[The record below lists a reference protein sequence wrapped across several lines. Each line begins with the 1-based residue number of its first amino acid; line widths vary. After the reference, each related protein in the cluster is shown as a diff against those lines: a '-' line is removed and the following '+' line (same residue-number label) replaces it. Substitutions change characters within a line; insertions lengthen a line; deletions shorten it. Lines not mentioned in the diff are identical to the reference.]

1 MVSVRFVRA
10 DGMPDEVYYYHN
22 QKDAEEHLT
31 LFRTDDSGLYQ
42 RIDLVLEDGSIEK
55 TIDTIHFE

>member
-1 MVSVRFVRA
+1 MVSVRFVRV

-22 QKDAEEHLT
+22 QKDAEEHLA
-31 LFRTDDSGLYQ
+31 LFRSDDSGLYQ